1 MRLYSV
7 KVSLLATQHAGH
19 QGGNRLVGG
28 HRPPDCRRGRRPP
41 FSPAKPDKPCA
52 TGLAFASLCSAPD
65 GASFSLTLSRWR
77 GPLLP
82 GLPTSRGAG
91 SFWRKK
97 FGAAGKGSVSLY
109 RLKARVPARHAAARD
124 TADRT
129 DDCCLE
135 LSRELA
141 TGPRVDVGRKVQ
153 PNVINFL
160 TPNCHY
166 D

>member
-1 MRLYSV
+1 MRAIRA
-7 KVSLLATQHAGH
+7 ATLGAAATASWAGIDLMIA
-19 QGGNRLVGG
+19 GVGAV
-28 HRPPDCRRGRRPP
+28 PL

-77 GPLLP
+77 GPLVP
-82 GLPTSRGAG
+82 GLPTSRGEG

-97 FGAAGKGSVSLY
+97 FGAAGKWSVSLY

-153 PNVINFL
+153 PNFINFL